1 MTLRIFQGGSLPSH
15 LREAKGRLN
24 PYVAAVPTYVI
35 ICPLP
40 VLLGAA
46 ALLLHEC

>member
-1 MTLRIFQGGSLPSH
+1 
-15 LREAKGRLN
+15 
-24 PYVAAVPTYVI
+24 VAAVPTYVI